1 MIESISAAI
10 VYIVTAAL
18 LIVTIQKIRRGQL

>member
-1 MIESISAAI
+1 MIENIVAAL
-10 VYIVTAAL
+10 VYIMTAAL